1 MSINL
6 SEINFSD
13 LVSNGVNG
21 SGQDSSEPVANESKF
36 QKKKRKEPVIKVRE
50 DNLQELDPGVER
62 QLSSLMKQ
70 IENSAENGE
79 LQIDT
84 AQKELKDNQADNK
97 AVQEHLETIID
108 LEIKEPIITK
118 TLEQEKEQDAVD
130 EQPPIKPKSRARP
143 RPKASHTGHVD
154 NQTDKMHEVKLEH
167 DIPEDDAERSK
178 KILVI
183 HNYQNSKIF
192 GLYLKQLGLHFSNEQ
207 LVKKNSKQLDKLITQ
222 IRVSCENKT
231 NTQNLDHMLF
241 AATNIVETQVS
252 GRTKYNLNGWTE
264 ALKLDEGFLEAWEL
278 IKINRLSFA
287 RMSPEVKF
295 VYHLSTNALMV
306 VKMNELEQELKRR
319 QANSLNTANT
329 QDTTATAASNTVNQE
344 NNSEIDKLVYNGKL

>member
-108 LEIKEPIITK
+108 LEIKEP
-118 TLEQEKEQDAVD
+118 
-130 EQPPIKPKSRARP
+130 S
-143 RPKASHTGHVD
+143 
-154 NQTDKMHEVKLEH
+154 
-167 DIPEDDAERSK
+167 
-178 KILVI
+178 
-183 HNYQNSKIF
+183 
-192 GLYLKQLGLHFSNEQ
+192 
-207 LVKKNSKQLDKLITQ
+207 
-222 IRVSCENKT
+222 
-231 NTQNLDHMLF
+231 
-241 AATNIVETQVS
+241 
-252 GRTKYNLNGWTE
+252 
-264 ALKLDEGFLEAWEL
+264 
-278 IKINRLSFA
+278 
-287 RMSPEVKF
+287 
-295 VYHLSTNALMV
+295 
-306 VKMNELEQELKRR
+306 
-319 QANSLNTANT
+319 
-329 QDTTATAASNTVNQE
+329 
-344 NNSEIDKLVYNGKL
+344 